1 MPDASFDA
9 VTIGFG
15 LLHLPRPQ
23 DALAEVCE
31 VRVRVRVGVRVGVGG
46 RVRVGVRVRVSA
58 FLVRGATKVLAFSRI
73 GGTRAGGFLATPGR
87 PSLNGL
93 GTPHGSKSASGTP
106 KTASCAAASR
116 SCRSADLS
124 WEVRVRV
131 EVRIRV

>member
-1 MPDASFDA
+1 M
-9 VTIGFG
+9 GG
-15 LLHLPRPQ
+15 LGRGDSRAGPR
-23 DALAEVCE
+23 EY
-31 VRVRVRVGVRVGVGG
+31 RVAIEADLRDRIRVGDRDG
-46 RVRVGVRVRVSA
+46 VGVRVRVKVGVSA
-58 FLVRGATKVLAFSRI
+58 FLVRGATKVLALSRI

-124 WEVRVRV
+124 WEVRVRA
-131 EVRIRV
+131 EVRVRV

>member
-1 MPDASFDA
+1 MS
-9 VTIGFG
+9 
-15 LLHLPRPQ
+15 
-23 DALAEVCE
+23 
-31 VRVRVRVGVRVGVGG
+31 
-46 RVRVGVRVRVSA
+46 VSA